1 MPTIS
6 KIFSVIDPS
15 TDNQIALVRAGKI
28 AGRNESISVHVY
40 EALYSNVENSDKD
53 ALRQVETSRHQAWLD
68 SLVAPLRESGIE
80 VEVEVEIE
88 WTSNWRDA
96 IAPAALRA
104 GADLIIKAATAHSG
118 AERRLLKT
126 SDWSL
131 LRSAPCPV
139 YQIKKDDISQNIKV
153 LMAIDVSRT
162 DALHSKLNDLVM
174 DYGKSLLV
182 GAEGASLFVVNAY
195 PNSEKFIYK
204 EDLAERTEVDPA
216 NAFTVEGLPEKV
228 IPEVAE
234 QVQADIVIVGTAARE
249 GLKAA
254 VIGNTAE
261 KLLDAISTNILT
273 VNAIK

>member
-1 MPTIS
+1 MATIS
-6 KIFSVIDPS
+6 KILAVIDPS

-28 AGRNESISVHVY
+28 AGRNENIAVHVY
-40 EALYSNVENSDKD
+40 EALYSNQENSDKD
-53 ALRQVETSRHQAWLD
+53 ALRRVETARHQAWLD
-68 SLVAPLRESGIE
+68 SLVAPLRESGIK
-80 VEVEVEIE
+80 VDVEIE
-88 WTSNWRDA
+88 WTSAWRDA
-96 IAPAALRA
+96 IAPAAQRA

-131 LRSAPCPV
+131 LRNAPCPV
-139 YQIKKDDISQNIKV
+139 YQIKKDAISQNIKV

-162 DALHSKLNDLVM
+162 DALHSKLNELVM

-204 EDLAERTEVDPA
+204 EDLAEKTGVDPA
-216 NAFTVEGLPEKV
+216 NAYTVEGLPEKV

-273 VNAIK
+273 VNAH

>member
-1 MPTIS
+1 MATIS
-6 KIFSVIDPS
+6 KIFAVIDPS

-28 AGRNESISVHVY
+28 AGRNENIAVHVY
-40 EALYSNVENSDKD
+40 EALYSNQENSDKD
-53 ALRQVETSRHQAWLD
+53 ALRRVETARHQAWLE
-68 SLVAPLRESGIE
+68 SLVAPLRESGIK
-80 VEVEVEIE
+80 VDVEIE
-88 WTSNWRDA
+88 WTSDWRDA
-96 IAPAALRA
+96 IAPAAQRA

-131 LRSAPCPV
+131 LRNAPCPV
-139 YQIKKDDISQNIKV
+139 YQIKKDAISQNIKV

-162 DALHSKLNDLVM
+162 DALHSKLNELVM

-204 EDLAERTEVDPA
+204 EDLAEKTGVDPA
-216 NAFTVEGLPEKV
+216 NAYTVEGLPEKV

-273 VNAIK
+273 VNAH

>member
-1 MPTIS
+1 MATIS
-6 KIFSVIDPS
+6 RIFAVIDPS
-15 TDNQIALVRAGKI
+15 TDNQIALVRAGKN
-28 AGRNESISVHVY
+28 AGRNENIAVHVY
-40 EALYSNVENSDKD
+40 EALYSNQENSDKD
-53 ALRQVETSRHQAWLD
+53 ALRRVETARHQAWLE
-68 SLVAPLRESGIE
+68 SLVAPLRESGIK
-80 VEVEVEIE
+80 VDVEIE
-88 WTSNWRDA
+88 WTSDWRDA
-96 IAPAALRA
+96 IAPAAQRA

-131 LRSAPCPV
+131 LRNAPCPV
-139 YQIKKDDISQNIKV
+139 YQIKKDAISQNIKV

-162 DALHSKLNDLVM
+162 DALHSKLNELVM

-204 EDLAERTEVDPA
+204 EDLAEKTGVDPA
-216 NAFTVEGLPEKV
+216 NAYTVEGLPEKV

-273 VNAIK
+273 VNAH

>member
-1 MPTIS
+1 MATIS
-6 KIFSVIDPS
+6 RIFAVIDPS

-28 AGRNESISVHVY
+28 AGRNENIAVHVY
-40 EALYSNVENSDKD
+40 EALYSNQENSDKD
-53 ALRQVETSRHQAWLD
+53 ALRRVETARHQAWLE
-68 SLVAPLRESGIE
+68 SLVAPLRESGIK
-80 VEVEVEIE
+80 VDVEIE
-88 WTSNWRDA
+88 WTSDWRDA
-96 IAPAALRA
+96 IAPAAQRA

-131 LRSAPCPV
+131 LRNAPCPV
-139 YQIKKDDISQNIKV
+139 YQIKKDAISQNIKV

-162 DALHSKLNDLVM
+162 DALHSKLNELVM

-204 EDLAERTEVDPA
+204 EDLAEKTGVDPA
-216 NAFTVEGLPEKV
+216 NAYTVEGLPEKV

-273 VNAIK
+273 VNAH

>member
-1 MPTIS
+1 MATIS
-6 KIFSVIDPS
+6 KIFAVIDPT

-28 AGRNESISVHVY
+28 AGRNENIAVHVY
-40 EALYSNVENSDKD
+40 EALYSNQENSDKD
-53 ALRQVETSRHQAWLD
+53 ALRRVETARHQTWLE
-68 SLVAPLRESGIE
+68 SLVAPLRESGIK
-80 VEVEVEIE
+80 VDVEIE
-88 WTSNWRDA
+88 WTSDWRDA
-96 IAPAALRA
+96 IAPAAQRA

-131 LRSAPCPV
+131 LRNAPCPV
-139 YQIKKDDISQNIKV
+139 YQIKKDAISQNIKV

-162 DALHSKLNDLVM
+162 DALHSKLNELVM

-204 EDLAERTEVDPA
+204 EDLAEKTGVDPA
-216 NAFTVEGLPEKV
+216 NAYTVEGLPEKV

-273 VNAIK
+273 VNAN

>member
-1 MPTIS
+1 MATIS
-6 KIFSVIDPS
+6 KIFAVIDPT

-28 AGRNESISVHVY
+28 AGRNENIAVHVY
-40 EALYSNVENSDKD
+40 EALYSNQENSDKD
-53 ALRQVETSRHQAWLD
+53 ALRRVETARHQAWLE
-68 SLVAPLRESGIE
+68 SLVAPLRESGIK
-80 VEVEVEIE
+80 VDVEIE
-88 WTSNWRDA
+88 WTSDWRDA
-96 IAPAALRA
+96 IAPAAQRA

-131 LRSAPCPV
+131 LRNAPCPV
-139 YQIKKDDISQNIKV
+139 YQIKKDAISQNIKV

-162 DALHSKLNDLVM
+162 DALHSKLNELVM

-204 EDLAERTEVDPA
+204 EDLAEKTGVDPA
-216 NAFTVEGLPEKV
+216 NAYTVEGLPEKV

-273 VNAIK
+273 VNAH

>member
-1 MPTIS
+1 MATIS
-6 KIFSVIDPS
+6 KIFAVIDPT

-28 AGRNESISVHVY
+28 AGRNENISVHVY
-40 EALYSNVENSDKD
+40 EALYSNSENSDLD
-53 ALRQVETSRHQAWLD
+53 ALRRVEIARHQAWLET
-68 SLVAPLRESGIE
+68 LVAPLREAGIE
-80 VEVEVEIE
+80 VDIEIE
-88 WTSNWRDA
+88 WTSSWRDA

-104 GADLIIKAATAHSG
+104 GADFIIKAAKAHSG

-126 SDWSL
+126 SDWTL
-131 LRSAPCPV
+131 LRNAPCPV
-139 YQIKKDDISQNIKV
+139 YHVKNDNISENIKV
-153 LMAIDVSRT
+153 LMAIDVSRE
-162 DALHSKLNDLVM
+162 DALHSNLNELVM

-204 EDLAERTEVDPA
+204 EDLAAKTGVDPA
-216 NAFTVEGLPEKV
+216 NAYSVEGLPEKV

-234 QVQADIVIVGTAARE
+234 QVKADIVIVGTAARE

-261 KLLDAISTNILT
+261 KLLDAIRNNILT
-273 VNAIK
+273 VNAN

>member
-1 MPTIS
+1 MATIS
-6 KIFSVIDPS
+6 KIFAVIDPT

-28 AGRNESISVHVY
+28 AGRNENIAVHVY
-40 EALYSNVENSDKD
+40 EALYSNQENSDKD
-53 ALRQVETSRHQAWLD
+53 ALRRVETARHQAWLE
-68 SLVAPLRESGIE
+68 SLVAPLRESGIK
-80 VEVEVEIE
+80 VDVEIE
-88 WTSNWRDA
+88 WTSDWRDA
-96 IAPAALRA
+96 IAPAAQRA

-131 LRSAPCPV
+131 LRNAPCPV
-139 YQIKKDDISQNIKV
+139 YQIKKDAISQNIKV

-162 DALHSKLNDLVM
+162 DALHSKLNELVM

-204 EDLAERTEVDPA
+204 EDLAEKTGVDPA
-216 NAFTVEGLPEKV
+216 NAYTVEGLPEKV

-273 VNAIK
+273 VNAN

>member
-6 KIFSVIDPS
+6 KIFAVIDPT

-28 AGRNESISVHVY
+28 AGRNENIAIHVY
-40 EALYSNVENSDKD
+40 EALYANQDNSDPD
-53 ALRQVETSRHQAWLD
+53 ALRRVETARHQVWLE
-68 SLVAPLRESGIE
+68 SLVAPLREAGIN
-80 VEVEVEIE
+80 VDIEIE
-88 WTSNWRDA
+88 WTSDWRDA
-96 IAPAALRA
+96 LAPAALRA
-104 GADLIIKAATAHSG
+104 GADLIIKAANARSG

-131 LRSAPCPV
+131 LRNAPCPV

-153 LMAIDVSRT
+153 LMAIDMSRQ
-162 DALHSKLNDLVM
+162 DQLHSKLNELVM
-174 DYGKSLLV
+174 EYGNSLLV

-204 EDLAERTEVDPA
+204 EDLAKRTGVDPA
-216 NAFTVEGLPEKV
+216 NAYTVEGLPEKV

-234 QVQADIVIVGTAARE
+234 KVQADIVIVGTAARE

-273 VNAIK
+273 VNAN

>member
-1 MPTIS
+1 MPTIN
-6 KIFSVIDPS
+6 KIFAVIDPS

-28 AGRNESISVHVY
+28 AGRNENISVHVY
-40 EALYSNVENSDKD
+40 EALNSGLENSDKD
-53 ALRQVETSRHQAWLD
+53 ALRRVETARHQAWLE

-80 VEVEVEIE
+80 VDVEIE

-139 YQIKKDDISQNIKV
+139 YQIKKDDISENIKV

-162 DALHSKLNDLVM
+162 DALHSKLNELVM
-174 DYGKSLLV
+174 EYGKSLLV

-195 PNSEKFIYK
+195 PSSEKFIYK
-204 EDLAERTEVDPA
+204 EDLAEKTGVDPA

-249 GLKAA
+249 GIKAA

-273 VNAIK
+273 VNANK

>member
-1 MPTIS
+1 MATIS
-6 KIFSVIDPS
+6 KIFAVIDPS

-28 AGRNESISVHVY
+28 AGRNENIAVHVY
-40 EALYSNVENSDKD
+40 EALYSNQENSDKD
-53 ALRQVETSRHQAWLD
+53 ALRRVETARHQAWLE
-68 SLVAPLRESGIE
+68 SLVAPLRESGIK
-80 VEVEVEIE
+80 VDVEIE
-88 WTSNWRDA
+88 WTSTWRDA
-96 IAPAALRA
+96 IAPAAQRA

-131 LRSAPCPV
+131 LRNAPCPV
-139 YQIKKDDISQNIKV
+139 YQIKKDAISQNIKV

-162 DALHSKLNDLVM
+162 DALHSKLNELVM

-204 EDLAERTEVDPA
+204 EDLAEKTGVDPA

-273 VNAIK
+273 VNAH